1 VKNIV
6 RTLSFVAAAL
16 ALAACA
22 APATPVPSTEVPVV
36 PAQPTVAATAATA
49 KDAPPAV
56 QFVPLQE
63 GTTFAVG
70 QEIGVAVLCADSDG
84 IQAAGMTVDSEVVSN
99 LQGNNQTIFQGT
111 LTWTPDKPGQF
122 KLGVIAYDTA
132 GQVAK
137 VAVRDVVVV
146 PAGTAVPPP
155 APTTTTPAPDTVGPS
170 VSIADMASD
179 WTNGSDVAVSVNA
192 VDASGVVKLELYIDG
207 GVVATWNYDAAAG
220 PAPQSAFATLTWPN
234 AQQGDHTLYVAAT
247 DTVGNVGQTVEQT
260 VTVLP

>member
-1 VKNIV
+1 M
-6 RTLSFVAAAL
+6 RALRHALTFAAAAL

-22 APATPVPSTEVPVV
+22 APATPVPATAL
-36 PAQPTVAATAATA
+36 PAVAEPTAAATVAAAA
-49 KDAPPAV
+49 KNAPPAV

-70 QEIGVAVLCADSDG
+70 QEVGVAVLCADSDG

-155 APTTTTPAPDTVGPS
+155 APTSATPAPDTTGPA

-207 GVVATWNYDAAAG
+207 GVVATWNYDPAAG

-234 AQQGDHTLYVAAT
+234 AQQGDHTLYVTAT
-247 DTVGNVGQTVEQT
+247 DTLGNIGQNVEQT